1 MNTIASE
8 HVPPIDSRVSAH
20 GEPMAS
26 DAPSARFLA
35 RPFAAIFGQSGAQ
48 VVLMSALSL
57 FAAFL
62 SLIPAVAFGITI
74 DKVIYTHSIR
84 NLLLITFALFAGH
97 FIEMAIATFDQRMS
111 SALIRRAGE
120 RLRSYVMGLFEG
132 ASLMA
137 MEQQASSLILRRV
150 RSIDRI
156 VAFYLDW
163 YRSLMTVPIFVVAI
177 STFVVIENWILG
189 ASMVLLTVLYVYA
202 YWHVNRQLK
211 AQYQLESRER
221 DTDARRMSEFVHGLI
236 TLRIAGKIGAFRRDL
251 REQHESAQALREQRM
266 KRVSALRQLSSGYM
280 RLAII
285 VLLTVGSLLVFR
297 HSLSIGHLVAI
308 NLIFRRVLSEA
319 RGTVPLIQRLHQ
331 TGHDIDQVRA
341 LLDDLLADGHAS
353 ADNEKPAPEMPDFE
367 RIVVSGLRFRYP
379 GAHADVLN
387 SVDFSIRAGELV
399 AVVGG
404 SGAGKTS
411 LLKLLCGLYPPTAG
425 EVAFVGG
432 VAGRRLRYSIATPVD
447 ALFNRSVDYNIMLG
461 GASDTDAMREAARM
475 AVADEFIDAMAH
487 AYDTELYHDGR
498 NLSQGQ
504 KQRLGLARCFAAD
517 AQFMLLDEPTS
528 ALDKMTE
535 ASLIENLLSF
545 RQRKTIV
552 MVTHRLAPAL
562 AADTIVMLERGV
574 VVEWGA
580 TTELLAKPDGIFR
593 RWVTETRLGE
603 HALDVQG

>member
-1 MNTIASE
+1 MNTVVSE
-8 HVPPIDSRVSAH
+8 RVSVGARASGRAAH
-20 GEPMAS
+20 VATDGE
-26 DAPSARFLA
+26 SARFLA
-35 RPFAAIFGQSGAQ
+35 RPFSDIFRQSQAQ
-48 VVLMSALSL
+48 VVSMSALSL
-57 FAAFL
+57 LAAFL

-84 NLLLITFALFAGH
+84 NLVLITFALLAGH
-97 FIEMAIATFDQRMS
+97 FIEMAIAAFDQRMS
-111 SALIRRAGE
+111 SALIRRASA
-120 RLRSYVMGLFEG
+120 RLKSYVMGLFEG
-132 ASLMA
+132 APLISL
-137 MEQQASSLILRRV
+137 EQQAASLILRRV
-150 RSIDRI
+150 RSVDRI

-163 YRSLMTVPIFVVAI
+163 YRSLMTVPVFVVAI
-177 STFVVIENWILG
+177 SAFVVIQNWILG
-189 ASMVLLTVLYVYA
+189 VGMVLLTVLYVYA
-202 YWHVNRQLK
+202 YWRVNRQLK

-236 TLRIAGKIGAFRRDL
+236 TLRVAGKIGAFRRDL
-251 REQHESAQALREQRM
+251 REQQESAQALREQRM
-266 KRVSALRQLSSGYM
+266 KRISALRQLSSGYM

-319 RGTVPLIQRLHQ
+319 RGTVPLIQRYHQ
-331 TGHDIDQVRA
+331 THHDIDQVRA
-341 LLDDLLADGHAS
+341 LLDELRENARADS
-353 ADNEKPAPEMPDFE
+353 EPAVPEIPDFQ
-367 RIVVSGLRFRYP
+367 RIVVRGLRFRYP
-379 GAHADVLN
+379 GAHADVLK

-411 LLKLLCGLYPPTAG
+411 LLKVLCGLYPPTAG
-425 EVAFVGG
+425 AIAFVGG
-432 VAGRRLRYSIATPVD
+432 VEGRRLRYSIATPVD
-447 ALFNRSVDYNIMLG
+447 ALFNRSVHYNITLG
-461 GASDTDAMREAARM
+461 GVVEADAVREAARA
-475 AVADEFIDAMAH
+475 AVAEEFIDAMEH
-487 AYDTELYHDGR
+487 AYDTELQHDGR

-517 AQFMLLDEPTS
+517 AQFVLLDEPTS

-535 ASLIENLLSF
+535 ARLVENLLSL
-545 RQRKTIV
+545 RQQKTIV

-562 AADTIVMLERGV
+562 AADTVVMLEHGA

-580 TTELLAKPDGIFR
+580 TTELLAKPEGVFR

-603 HALDVQG
+603 HAFDVQA

>member
-1 MNTIASE
+1 
-8 HVPPIDSRVSAH
+8 
-20 GEPMAS
+20 
-26 DAPSARFLA
+26 
-35 RPFAAIFGQSGAQ
+35 
-48 VVLMSALSL
+48 MSALSL
-57 FAAFL
+57 IAAFL
-62 SLIPAVAFGITI
+62 GLIPAVAFGITI

-84 NLLLITFALFAGH
+84 NLLFITFALFAGH
-97 FIEMAIATFDQRMS
+97 FAEMAIATFDQRMS
-111 SALIRRAGE
+111 SALIRQASE
-120 RLRSYVMGLFEG
+120 RLRFYVIGLLEG
-132 ASLMA
+132 ASLIA
-137 MEQQASSLILRRV
+137 LEEQAASLILRRV
-150 RSIDRI
+150 RSIDKI

-189 ASMVLLTVLYVYA
+189 AGMVLLTVVYVYA
-202 YWHVNRQLK
+202 YWRVNRQLK

-236 TLRIAGKIGAFRRDL
+236 TLRMAGKIGAFRRDL
-251 REQHESAQALREQRM
+251 REQQESTQTLREQRM
-266 KRVSALRQLSSGYM
+266 RRISALRQLSSGYM

-331 TGHDIDQVRA
+331 TGHDVDQVLE
-341 LLDDLLADGHAS
+341 LLDVLRKDGRE
-353 ADNEKPAPEMPDFE
+353 DIEPEVPEVPDFG

-379 GAHADVLN
+379 GGHADILK

-425 EVAFVGG
+425 QVAFADG
-432 VAGRRLRYSIATPVD
+432 VKGRRLRYSIATPLD
-447 ALFNRSVDYNIMLG
+447 TLFNRSVNYNITLG
-461 GASDTDAMREAARM
+461 GVLEADAVHEAARI
-475 AVADEFIDAMAH
+475 AAAADFIGAMDR
-487 AYDTELYHDGR
+487 AYDTELHHDGR

-504 KQRLGLARCFAAD
+504 KQRLSLARCFATD
-517 AQFMLLDEPTS
+517 APFVLLDEPTS

-535 ASLIENLLSF
+535 AAVVDNLL
-545 RQRKTIV
+545 RLRGKKTIV

-562 AADTIVMLERGV
+562 AADTVVMLERGV
-574 VVEWGA
+574 VVEWGPRA
-580 TTELLAKPDGIFR
+580 ALLAKPDGLFR

-603 HALDVQG
+603 HALDVQA